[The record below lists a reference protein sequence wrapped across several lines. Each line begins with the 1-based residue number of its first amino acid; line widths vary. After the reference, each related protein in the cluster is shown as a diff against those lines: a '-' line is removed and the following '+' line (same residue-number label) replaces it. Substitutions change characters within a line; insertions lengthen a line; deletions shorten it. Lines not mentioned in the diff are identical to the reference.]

1 MAVLHIISVISLSLA
16 FVSALCIL
24 GYVIRHPQSMKIMNV
39 VWPLTGL
46 WAGLCGLWA
55 FFSFG
60 RPKQMAMKMDD
71 SGDDM
76 AGMGH
81 DMKHNMNDMSMGSDL
96 RFWQKIALST
106 LHCGAG
112 CTLADLIGEFA
123 GPLFLPA
130 IGLVGIGWQWTLDYI
145 LALLIGALFQYA
157 AIRPMMPQMSGG
169 KVLAKAFKIDFL
181 SLTGWQVGMY
191 SCSYIFLFVLMPYP
205 LSHNSW
211 SFWFVMQLA
220 MVTGFFFSYPVNW
233 FLVKKG
239 IKASM

>member
-96 RFWQKIALST
+96 RFLAENSLIDSSLWGRVYTCRSDRGVCRAAVP
-106 LHCGAG
+106 AG
-112 CTLADLIGEFA
+112 YR
-123 GPLFLPA
+123 
-130 IGLVGIGWQWTLDYI
+130 VGGYW
-145 LALLIGALFQYA
+145 
-157 AIRPMMPQMSGG
+157 
-169 KVLAKAFKIDFL
+169 
-181 SLTGWQVGMY
+181 
-191 SCSYIFLFVLMPYP
+191 
-205 LSHNSW
+205 
-211 SFWFVMQLA
+211 LA
-220 MVTGFFFSYPVNW
+220 MDS
-233 FLVKKG
+233 
-239 IKASM
+239 